1 MESELDRLRKKV
13 ENFPS
18 ASLYNR
24 LAELARLNGGVDE
37 AVTVCQKCIKEF
49 PRNGQAYVMLAEVAL
64 AKGERNE
71 ARRQLSTAIDRDPR
85 CYGAL
90 RMLADMLAEARE
102 PVQAASLLRQIL
114 TFRPTDQAVISR
126 IAELEP
132 SAPVLPSA
140 PVARP
145 VAAPLPPPARLATP
159 PPPPRFPTP
168 APLNRQSVL
177 EPLCRETG
185 VRGALVADGAGQVVV
200 SLNLTAGTE
209 DLLAALAVEL
219 AQAGRLAM
227 AQAGC
232 DQAATWAVRADAG
245 QVLLFQRNQF
255 RVVVLADAAIRPAML
270 ELRARQALIDL
281 GAG

>member
-37 AVTVCQKCIKEF
+37 AVAACQKCIKEF

-64 AKGERNE
+64 AKGERSE

-85 CYGAL
+85 CYSAL
-90 RMLADMLAEARE
+90 RMLADILAEARE
-102 PVQAASLLRQIL
+102 PAQAASLLRQIL
-114 TFRPTDQAVISR
+114 TFRPTDQPVIAR

-132 SAPVLPSA
+132 NA
-140 PVARP
+140 PVAP
-145 VAAPLPPPARLATP
+145 VAAPVASPVRPAARLATP

-168 APLNRQSVL
+168 APLGRQSVL

-185 VRGALVADGAGQVVV
+185 VRGALVADGSGQVVV
-200 SLNLTAGTE
+200 SMNLAAGTE

-227 AQAGC
+227 AQTGC

-245 QVLLFQRNQF
+245 QVMLFQRNQF

>member
-1 MESELDRLRKKV
+1 VLS
-13 ENFPS
+13 
-18 ASLYNR
+18 
-24 LAELARLNGGVDE
+24 GGLCGFAD
-37 AVTVCQKCIKEF
+37 CI
-49 PRNGQAYVMLAEVAL
+49 LCLAL
-64 AKGERNE
+64 AADEEDVLVFSCEIREEVGLEIEEPAFLASFPNQYPYRGIVYPV
-71 ARRQLSTAIDRDPR
+71 ID
-85 CYGAL
+85 L
-90 RMLADMLAEARE
+90 FFLAEARE
-102 PVQAASLLRQIL
+102 PAQAASLLRQIL
-114 TFRPTDQAVISR
+114 TFRPTDQPVIAR

-132 SAPVLPSA
+132 NAPA
-140 PVARP
+140 AP
-145 VAAPLPPPARLATP
+145 VAAPVASPVRPAARLATP

-168 APLNRQSVL
+168 APLSRQSVL

-185 VRGALVADGAGQVVV
+185 VRGALVADGSGQVVV
-200 SLNLTAGTE
+200 SMNLAAGTE

-227 AQAGC
+227 AQTGC

-245 QVLLFQRNQF
+245 QVMLFQRNQF